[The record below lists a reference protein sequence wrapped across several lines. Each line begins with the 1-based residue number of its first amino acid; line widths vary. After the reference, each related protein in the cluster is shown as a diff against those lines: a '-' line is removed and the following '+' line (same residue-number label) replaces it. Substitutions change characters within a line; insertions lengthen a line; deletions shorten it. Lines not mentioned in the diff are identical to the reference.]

1 MYLCFG
7 CLAALI
13 GMLLGI
19 LLGFT
24 ALQTVVLNANQMFF
38 IESVGSQLAFL
49 PGVTLL
55 VVAAGL
61 VLGSWVG
68 LTILKS
74 MEQATACFY
83 HQ

>member
-38 IESVGSQLAFL
+38 IEGVGSQLAFL

-74 MEQATACFY
+74 MEQATVCFY